1 MVRDLVCILIVIVC
15 TLMMILIFPFISIFL
30 FPTYEL
36 VVKPVKCP
44 RNCTN
49 LSDLTCCP
57 EVAKAI
63 ESGDI
68 RLNFSKFVELYKLL
82 NGSQIC
88 VKVDNKYYKVKLS
101 FGAVIEKEEC
111 TKNVS
116 NVSYDRLPTIL
127 KTELKLLNK
136 LNNIKFLPLVE
147 NNLTKIVELKQ
158 FLDEYGNLVRLDGK
172 CYRIQ
177 YIDYLI
183 SAIGIVCKPSIYIE
197 LTDDDLSEIPA
208 LKMAIETVE
217 STNKTYRKEISREE
231 FDKIV
236 RLLQTRPTNYIKY
249 KEKYYSIYI
258 NTW

>member
-1 MVRDLVCILIVIVC
+1 
-15 TLMMILIFPFISIFL
+15 
-30 FPTYEL
+30 
-36 VVKPVKCP
+36 
-44 RNCTN
+44 
-49 LSDLTCCP
+49 
-57 EVAKAI
+57 VAKAI
-63 ESGDI
+63 ESGDV
-68 RLNFSKFVELYKLL
+68 RLNFSRFVELYKLL
-82 NGSQIC
+82 NGSKIC
-88 VKVDNKYYKVKLS
+88 VKVGDEYYKVKLS
-101 FGAVIEKEEC
+101 FHAVIERVEC

-136 LNNIKFLPLVE
+136 LNNVKFLPLAE
-147 NNLTKIVELKQ
+147 DNLTKIVELKQ
-158 FLDEYGNLVRLDGK
+158 FLDEYGNLIKLDDK

-177 YIDYLI
+177 YTDYLI
-183 SAIGIVCKPSIYIE
+183 SAIRICKPSIYIE

-231 FDKIV
+231 YDKIV

-249 KEKYYSIYI
+249 KEKYYNVYI